1 MSLVF
6 KIAWGVVF
14 GYLMLFVILFFLAL
28 IGFALFGNSI
38 RDSISR
44 KLDL

>member
-6 KIAWGVVF
+6 KIGWGVVF
-14 GYLMLFVILFFLAL
+14 GYLILFAILFFLAL

-38 RDSISR
+38 RTSIS
-44 KLDL
+44 KSMDL